1 MFSLKCA
8 YACSRLPVTIKSCTV
23 LAVSYLLLCSVN
35 PHLPFLSLHLLC
47 LSAQMLYVA
56 LICSFSMWII
66 HVVHVPL
73 CNALVCQ
80 GPTGTSGEESTQKI
94 NGSVGHGT
102 CVLHV
107 AEVPAEVTLWEGDRG
122 LAADSQGH
130 TVDVSARLGMETGV
144 ETTCHA
150 IRTGDAVKET
160 EELIGRVEL
169 DSGTIRT
176 RMSYQ
181 KNSKNV
187 HTKKLTQ

>member
-1 MFSLKCA
+1 MHAPAFQSL
-8 YACSRLPVTIKSCTV
+8 
-23 LAVSYLLLCSVN
+23 
-35 PHLPFLSLHLLC
+35 
-47 LSAQMLYVA
+47 
-56 LICSFSMWII
+56 
-66 HVVHVPL
+66 VH
-73 CNALVCQ
+73 Q
-80 GPTGTSGEESTQKI
+80 GPTGTSGEESSQKI

-102 CVLHV
+102 CVLRV

-144 ETTCHA
+144 ETICHA